1 MEKTAEK
8 RAFERFED
16 QAEIIYGVLDSGSF
30 SNAKMFD
37 CSMGGMFFMSKYA
50 MEPGTPISIRI
61 NHLCSIF
68 DARVIRC
75 MEMPTEP
82 TPKFGIGIQY
92 MEPVS
97 E

>member
-1 MEKTAEK
+1 MEKATEK

-16 QAEIIYGVLDSGSF
+16 QAEIIYGVPGSGSF
-30 SNAKMFD
+30 ANAKMFD
-37 CSMGGMFFMSKYA
+37 CSMGGMFFMSRYA

-68 DARVIRC
+68 DAKVIRC
-75 MEMPTEP
+75 MEMLGEARPEY
-82 TPKFGIGIQY
+82 GIGIQY
-92 MEPVS
+92 LEPVS

>member
-1 MEKTAEK
+1 MEKTTEK

-16 QAEIIYGVLDSGSF
+16 QAEIIYGVLDSGNF

-68 DARVIRC
+68 DAKVIRC
-75 MEMPTEP
+75 MEMAGETRHEY
-82 TPKFGIGIQY
+82 GIGIQY